1 MSPQTKRAKRNRKRI
16 KWTPL
21 SPVPEPL
28 RSAFL
33 TPGMSTFATTALS
46 PSLQKLP
53 GVASCW
59 ASVYSAPV
67 MTASSI
73 TVDAAIQVAR
83 MDRDVRKTYIYFVA
97 ITPNEERFFN
107 GPFKDFEGHHCSRF
121 NATDPAVLFARA
133 KFKK

>member
-1 MSPQTKRAKRNRKRI
+1 MSRQRKSTKRDRKRV

-28 RSAFL
+28 RGAVL
-33 TPGMSTFATTALS
+33 TPGMSTFATS
-46 PSLQKLP
+46 PLPASLHKLP
-53 GVASCW
+53 GVASGW

-83 MDRDVRKTYIYFVA
+83 IDRDLRKVYIYFVA
-97 ITPNEERFFN
+97 VTPNGERCFSR
-107 GPFKDFEGHHCSRF
+107 PFTDFKGHHCSLSS
-121 NATDPAVLFARA
+121 PAEPSVLFARA